1 MEKKLEKNLQLKLL
15 EENIDS
21 PRSNY
26 EVESGYHSRGRTT
39 ESNHTQYI
47 KPIETQ
53 LESSNNS
60 HITTISQTGFRKDSQ
75 DIEKTTRVRQI
86 LRIMDLVAKEYP
98 NSNDRLCLACPLC
111 SNPVKCLN
119 KSHSR

>member
-21 PRSNY
+21 PRRNY
-26 EVESGYHSRGRTT
+26 EVESGYRGRTT
-39 ESNHTQYI
+39 VSNHTQYI

-60 HITTISQTGFRKDSQ
+60 HITTRSQTGFRKDSQ
-75 DIEKTTRVRQI
+75 DVEKTTRVRQI
-86 LRIMDLVAKEYP
+86 LRIMDLVSKEYP
-98 NSNDRLCLACPLC
+98 NSNDRLSLACPLC